1 MSTEA
6 SRRQLR
12 SQHAAV
18 YDASQAAD
26 PHNCR
31 PIVLQRG
38 TIRAS
43 RCARQA
49 FTGCSTR
56 TQLTHDF
63 VRVSGSPG
71 RQISLV
77 CQHRGHGNAM
87 RGEGPLAGRTMAP
100 QEDRYAS

>member
-31 PIVLQRG
+31 PIER
-38 TIRAS
+38 
-43 RCARQA
+43 
-49 FTGCSTR
+49 
-56 TQLTHDF
+56 HDP
-63 VRVSGSPG
+63 RIALRSPG
-71 RQISLV
+71 LYPGAKLGFS
-77 CQHRGHGNAM
+77 
-87 RGEGPLAGRTMAP
+87 
-100 QEDRYAS
+100 

>member
-43 RCARQA
+43 RCARPA
-49 FTGCSTR
+49 FT
-56 TQLTHDF
+56 
-63 VRVSGSPG
+63 RV
-71 RQISLV
+71 L
-77 CQHRGHGNAM
+77 N
-87 RGEGPLAGRTMAP
+87 
-100 QEDRYAS
+100 